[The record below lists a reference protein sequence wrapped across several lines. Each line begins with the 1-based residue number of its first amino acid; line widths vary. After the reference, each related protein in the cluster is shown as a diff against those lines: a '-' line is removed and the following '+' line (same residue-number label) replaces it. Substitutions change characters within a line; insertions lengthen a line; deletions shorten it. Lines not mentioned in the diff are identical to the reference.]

1 MNKRWLIALLILAFL
16 IVIALAVP
24 LLLWWTIARE
34 PKVEYGT
41 VLEIDLGGLMTE
53 GPPADPI
60 SALFAQQPSIYELRQ
75 MLEYAARDKRIA
87 GAFVKVRPLENGW
100 ASVEELRAAIKDFR
114 RSGKKVYAL
123 LGGDFVEDK
132 EYLLSTAADKIYVNP
147 DISIMVNGLLAEI
160 EFFRGTLEKL
170 RIEPQFLQFKEYKA
184 AAEPW
189 SRRNMSEPFREML
202 NSILSDSQQRFLQ
215 LVAEERELQVD
226 RIKNL
231 LDIGLITAEQAKAEG
246 LVDALGYKDNI
257 EQELTPQG
265 KEYRGLGAASYLRS
279 VRDRLEKGGR
289 NKLALI
295 FANGLI
301 IAGESQ
307 PSMEMMGGETVAGY
321 IRQARKDKSIKAVV
335 MRVNSPGGS
344 AVGSDLVW
352 REVELTSKEKP
363 VIVSMSDVAG
373 SGGYY
378 ISMAADKI
386 IAHPTTITGSIGVV
400 FGKFNVRGFFNWIG
414 TNIDR
419 VETAP
424 NAGLLSPYTSMDSRQ
439 MAQLEKVMGD
449 LYRQFVSKAAQGRK
463 LPPDKLES
471 IAKGRVWTGRQA
483 KELGLIDELGGLDL
497 ALRTAKERSGIK
509 PDEPVT
515 LIIYPRRKG
524 LLELLFQ
531 RDLPLSRISR
541 TSLPA
546 WIERL
551 EALLEQPQPWLLAP
565 QFNIR

>member
-16 IVIALAVP
+16 VVIALAVP
-24 LLLWWTIARE
+24 LLLWWTLARE

-41 VLEIDLGGLMTE
+41 VLEIDLGGLMSE

-60 SALFAQQPSIYELRQ
+60 SALFAKQPSIYELRQ
-75 MLEYAARDKRIA
+75 MLEYAARDKRIV
-87 GAFVKVRPLENGW
+87 GALVKIMPLENGW

-114 RSGKKVYAL
+114 RAGKKVYAL

-147 DISIMVNGLLAEI
+147 DISIMVNGLLAEV

-189 SRRNMSEPFREML
+189 SRHNMSEPFREML

-226 RIKNL
+226 RIKSL

-257 EQELTPQG
+257 EQELAPQG

-279 VRDRLEKGGR
+279 VRGRLERGGR

-307 PSMEMMGGETVAGY
+307 PGMEMMGGETVAGY

-352 REVELTSKEKP
+352 REVELTSREKP

-414 TNIDR
+414 TNIDS

-424 NAGLLSPYTSMDSRQ
+424 NADLLSSYNSMDNRQ
-439 MAQLEKVMGD
+439 MAQLERVMGD
-449 LYRQFVSKAAQGRK
+449 LYRQFVSKAARGRK

-471 IAKGRVWTGRQA
+471 VAKGRVWTGRQA
-483 KELGLIDELGGLDL
+483 KELGLVDELGGLDL

-515 LIIYPRRKG
+515 LVIYPRRKG
-524 LLELLFQ
+524 LLELLFEG
-531 RDLPLSRISR
+531 DLPLSQLSR
-541 TSLPA
+541 AKLPA

-551 EALLEQPQPWLLAP
+551 AAMLEQPQPWLLAP
-565 QFNIR
+565 QLNIR